1 MMRIVHIRAY
11 IWIQLVSHLLIETS
25 STVLAVDHN
34 VSHAIFF
41 QPIFGFPDEDSA
53 VTAFL
58 FLSKEELQM
67 TKDERI
73 NYEREMEAYYMYKT
87 FVNRDLYGDEMAEEL
102 RIADYRYDYRKGI
115 SGTCLAVGHRL
126 G

>member
-1 MMRIVHIRAY
+1 
-11 IWIQLVSHLLIETS
+11 
-25 STVLAVDHN
+25 
-34 VSHAIFF
+34 
-41 QPIFGFPDEDSA
+41 
-53 VTAFL
+53 
-58 FLSKEELQM
+58 M